1 MELGVLAVV
10 LVVLVSAIAAVR
22 RDPRFDRRE
31 TFVQLAWIAA
41 FMAGCVGLA
50 FLAAPLAR
58 RTGPLAAAGLIVLII
73 AALLVVLARHLKRRL
88 QRRG

>member
-10 LVVLVSAIAAVR
+10 LVVLVSSIAAVR

-31 TFVQLAWIAA
+31 TLTQLAWIAA
-41 FMAGCVGLA
+41 FMAACVGLA

-58 RTGPLAAAGLIVLII
+58 RIGPPATAGLIVLII
-73 AALLVVLARHLKRRL
+73 TVLMVVLATSLKRRL
-88 QRRG
+88 